1 MSPRTATTPPDEDL
15 AIGAQPSQPA
25 ADTRA
30 LHQLQRVLDR
40 GVRPFLGF
48 PDHLLE
54 VMVELA
60 PLLGLLEDQ
69 QGDPYEGGRFE
80 EGTHAYRR
88 ALLDYFAVLAGGS
101 PDATHGYVAPSPR
114 EALQSALVL
123 ARRALPDSSAYVSV
137 EAHRDVAVVCGL
149 LGMNVVRI
157 RAGADGTMD
166 PEDLRVQTR
175 LRRGAGAL
183 VVATCGTPMR
193 GAVDNIV
200 DLRSAASA
208 CGPVHVHVDASG
220 GGLAAAHSSQVPPWS
235 LAHGADSLTLSGHP
249 VLSLPVPVGVVLA
262 RREQT
267 KAPGGQ
273 NGGPVPCPPAG
284 GRGGLGALL
293 LWTRLRSLGR
303 AGVAAMVAR
312 GQDVAAH
319 ALEQLGSAGV
329 SPRHVPG
336 SLIVEFERPPR
347 WVSDKWRLHGEGGL
361 ARITTT
367 GPMTHAAVDEL
378 AADLGS
384 ARRGAAA

>member
-15 AIGAQPSQPA
+15 AIGAQPSPPA

-48 PDHLLE
+48 PDHLLQ

-60 PLLGLLEDQ
+60 PLLGLLDDQ

-80 EGTHAYRR
+80 AGTHGYRA
-88 ALLDYFAVLAGGS
+88 ALLDYFAALAGGS
-101 PDATHGYVAPSPR
+101 PDETHGYVAPSPR

-123 ARRALPDSSAYVSV
+123 ARRALPEPSAYVSV
-137 EAHRDVAVVCGL
+137 EAHRDVAVVCEL
-149 LGMNVVRI
+149 LGMNVVRV
-157 RAGADGTMD
+157 RAVADGTMD
-166 PEDLRVQTR
+166 PEDLRLQTR

-208 CGPVHVHVDASG
+208 CGPVHIHVDASG

-249 VLSLPVPVGVVLA
+249 LLSLPVPVGVVLA

-267 KAPGGQ
+267 QAAGAQ
-273 NGGPVPCPPAG
+273 NGGPFRCPPADV
-284 GRGGLGALL
+284 RGGLGALL

-312 GQDVAAH
+312 GQDVATH
-319 ALEQLGSAGV
+319 AVKQLGSAGA
-329 SPRHVPG
+329 SPEHLPG
-336 SLIVEFERPPR
+336 SLTVTFEQPPT

-367 GPMTHAAVDEL
+367 GPWTHAAVDEL
-378 AADLGS
+378 AADLDS